1 MSKLTMLQNVAMPL
15 VVAMIVVGT
24 MLVIGCEKQEIET
37 LPQATQNQQHR
48 EQPQQSDTRLYSLVN
63 TSWQLV
69 AFVENNVSRTPE
81 HWPQIN
87 PYPFLLNFYQDS
99 ISGVACCNEIN
110 GRFSCDSVNTTIRIG
125 TMTYMNEC
133 DDGFLYQ
140 DRINESS
147 TYKINDDTMKLY
159 VDENNY
165 LVFRS
170 TAISPTSFLLG
181 EWAVNASMSE
191 GIFYDYKD
199 TLVFTTS
206 GIIERHSGLAG
217 CRYYLLNDTTI
228 RIEGASYMAYN
239 KNLKYYSPNGIMF
252 YNFWDNTIAS
262 NVKNIYYE
270 RVQR

>member
-1 MSKLTMLQNVAMPL
+1 MSKLTMLQNVAMTL
-15 VVAMIVVGT
+15 VVAMIVVGI

-37 LPQATQNQQHR
+37 PPQATQNQQQEH
-48 EQPQQSDTRLYSLVN
+48 PQQSETRPQSLVN

-69 AFVENNVSRTPE
+69 AFMENNVSRTPE
-81 HWPQIN
+81 HWSQIN
-87 PYPFLLNFYQDS
+87 TYPFLLNFYQDS

-133 DDGFLYQ
+133 DDGFLYL

-147 TYKINDDTMKLY
+147 TYKINDDTLKLY

-170 TAISPTSFLLG
+170 TAVSPTSFILG

-191 GIFYDYKD
+191 GVSFDYKD
-199 TLVFTTS
+199 TIVFTTS

-239 KNLKYYSPNGIMF
+239 KKFTYYSPNGIMF
-252 YNFWDNTIAS
+252 YNFWDNTKAS

>member
-110 GRFSCDSVNTTIRIG
+110 G
-125 TMTYMNEC
+125 
-133 DDGFLYQ
+133 
-140 DRINESS
+140 
-147 TYKINDDTMKLY
+147 
-159 VDENNY
+159 
-165 LVFRS
+165 
-170 TAISPTSFLLG
+170 
-181 EWAVNASMSE
+181 
-191 GIFYDYKD
+191 
-199 TLVFTTS
+199 
-206 GIIERHSGLAG
+206 
-217 CRYYLLNDTTI
+217 
-228 RIEGASYMAYN
+228 
-239 KNLKYYSPNGIMF
+239 
-252 YNFWDNTIAS
+252 
-262 NVKNIYYE
+262 
-270 RVQR
+270 